1 MSLKRLLKLHRV
13 YYLIDEAEA
22 RFTEGV
28 LEEAIAN
35 INEALKIKLDCDDAY
50 LDLGLIY
57 MRARKF
63 EEAMEAFK
71 KAVEI
76 NQKITSVIRQ
86 LPKLGIVEIPEGFF
100 DVF

>member
-1 MSLKRLLKLHRV
+1 M
-13 YYLIDEAEA
+13 LI
-22 RFTEGV
+22 
-28 LEEAIAN
+28 
-35 INEALKIKLDCDDAY
+35 INEALKIKPDCDDAY

-63 EEAMEAFK
+63 EETMEAFK

-100 DVF
+100 DFSSFCIFVVRVRERFIKY